1 MNIDCFGTVTVH
13 VLYYYNLLLSNS
25 EVLQKLIFFIDPKN
39 TWRWEGV
46 VLASKRFA
54 RMC

>member
-25 EVLQKLIFFIDPKN
+25 EVH
-39 TWRWEGV
+39 
-46 VLASKRFA
+46 VLYRSFKVAEINFLY
-54 RMC
+54 